1 MYKIIYFLGDVVLD
15 PFLGSGSTLIACALL
30 NRKGI
35 GVEIDKNY
43 CEIAKKRLIKEGKI
57 LQSTLFDNSKTVIA
71 QSEEI
76 K

>member
-1 MYKIIYFLGDVVLD
+1 
-15 PFLGSGSTLIACALL
+15 L